1 MQTQGHKKHSKSY
14 YKNIESAKLQIK
26 TAEEDMKKMETEVK
40 EFHSHMAN
48 SMAKLMKSFT
58 DGFTAL
64 DKAKQDE
71 PVQVALPQKP
81 QAIVQVTS
89 AAPKLS
95 KKSTITKP
103 TTTLAKT
110 TASVRQT
117 QKPQPNILAQTKIG
131 SGNQSLQQAIDTL
144 LAQSKAKQQQPA
156 PVNADMFDDSTNVQ
170 IKQNAK

>member
-1 MQTQGHKKHSKSY
+1 MGIKSENMQTQGHKKHSKSY

-71 PVQVALPQKP
+71 PVQVALP
-81 QAIVQVTS
+81 
-89 AAPKLS
+89 
-95 KKSTITKP
+95 
-103 TTTLAKT
+103 
-110 TASVRQT
+110 
-117 QKPQPNILAQTKIG
+117 
-131 SGNQSLQQAIDTL
+131 
-144 LAQSKAKQQQPA
+144 
-156 PVNADMFDDSTNVQ
+156 
-170 IKQNAK
+170 